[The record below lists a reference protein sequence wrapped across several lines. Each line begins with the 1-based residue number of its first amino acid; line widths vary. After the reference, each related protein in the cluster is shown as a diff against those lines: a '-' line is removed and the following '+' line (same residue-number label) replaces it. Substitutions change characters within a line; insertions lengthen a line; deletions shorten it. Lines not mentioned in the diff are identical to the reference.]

1 MRSFFSAAGVLILMD
16 GPYKILGVEE
26 NASEEEIKKAYRALV
41 KKYHPDLH
49 PDDKEAAAKMSEINA
64 AYDMIRSGK
73 DSAGR
78 PVDLNDPEPKAERTA
93 YYGTP
98 FGGTQFYGSYGMGAD
113 ELDIAE
119 LLIRSGQY
127 FYAKQILAGIRER
140 GGRWYCLCA
149 AADHLTGNTAA
160 ALNEIETAIR
170 LEPDNESYIRFRDM
184 MTERSQNTVQS
195 GGCAI
200 SLIEIICRIFIV
212 LFIIQLLVMTFN
224 GAGLF
229 FGFMH

>member
-1 MRSFFSAAGVLILMD
+1 ME
-16 GPYKILGVEE
+16 GPYKILGVDE

-73 DSAGR
+73 DSAGH
-78 PVDLNDPEPKAERTA
+78 PVDLNDPEPQTQRTA
-93 YYGTP
+93 YYGSP
-98 FGGTQFYGSYGMGAD
+98 FGGMQFYGSYGTDED

-127 FYAKQILAGIRER
+127 FYAKQILAGIHKR

-149 AADHLTGNTAA
+149 AADYLMGNPAA
-160 ALNEIETAIR
+160 AFNEIEAAIR

-184 MTERSQNTVQS
+184 MTESRQDTVQS
-195 GGCAI
+195 GGCAV
-200 SLIEIICRIFIV
+200 SLFEIACKIFIV
-212 LFIIQLLVMTFN
+212 LFILQLLLMTFN
-224 GAGLF
+224 GSGLF
-229 FGFMH
+229 FGYLH